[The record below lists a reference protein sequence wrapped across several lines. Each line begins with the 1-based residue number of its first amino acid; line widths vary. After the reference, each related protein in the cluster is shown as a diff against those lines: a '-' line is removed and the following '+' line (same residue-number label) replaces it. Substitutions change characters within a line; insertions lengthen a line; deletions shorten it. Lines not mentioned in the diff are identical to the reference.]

1 MFHIQCAC
9 TQLWIYG
16 IINGNGKGYH
26 GKRSRRQPSCAHDSA
41 AAPKEKGPKS
51 SKRSRI
57 SGPYIPYGLF
67 QTKGKTC
74 AKFGSDRFRNV
85 YLYKFHTNK
94 QTFIFIYKI
103 FISNSTKLRASKEVG
118 CESDRKQFDDESVLQ
133 TKKSPVH
140 ISNQIRGQDIKR
152 KTAENVANFKIFG
165 NDNSNQLAN

>member
-67 QTKGKTC
+67 QTTGETC
-74 AKFGSDRFRNV
+74 AKLGLDRFRNGN
-85 YLYKFHTNK
+85 LYKVHTYIHTN
-94 QTFIFIYKI
+94 IHLYIYKI
-103 FISNSTKLRASKEVG
+103 NNKNVKTNLKYLNLLFNLKNISQQVV
-118 CESDRKQFDDESVLQ
+118 C
-133 TKKSPVH
+133 
-140 ISNQIRGQDIKR
+140 
-152 KTAENVANFKIFG
+152 
-165 NDNSNQLAN
+165 